1 MTSDTKKR
9 GLGYQIIGYMIITA
23 VVVCISYFI
32 DFNLFQG
39 ALLLA
44 MFVAGMCIAR
54 GLELAWV
61 RN

>member
-1 MTSDTKKR
+1 MTSDIKKR
-9 GLGYQIIGYMIITA
+9 GLGYQIIGYAIITA
-23 VVVCISYFI
+23 VIVCITYFI

-44 MFVAGMCIAR
+44 MLVAGMCIAR